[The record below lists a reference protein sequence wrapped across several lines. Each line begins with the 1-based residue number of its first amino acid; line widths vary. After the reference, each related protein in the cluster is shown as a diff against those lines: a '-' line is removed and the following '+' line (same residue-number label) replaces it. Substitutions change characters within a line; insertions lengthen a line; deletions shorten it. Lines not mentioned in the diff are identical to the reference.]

1 MITMIEK
8 IGLPKNLLWGY
19 IGLML
24 FMIGDGI
31 EQAWIVP
38 YLVEEGMSVTHASLL
53 ITVYGVTVTISAW
66 LSGVFVQTLGPRK
79 AMLFGFIAF
88 FIGSVGFIGLG
99 MYTLNLS
106 MMIPFYAI
114 RGFGYPL
121 FAYSFL
127 VWINYSTPIERRSS
141 AAGWFWFMFSLGL
154 SVAGPFYASLFIPVM
169 GHINVLWSGIVFT
182 VVGAFLAIVVNK
194 DRVPASEI
202 TNFSL
207 SEFAKAITILKRPV
221 IALGLVVKSINGF
234 AQYGLL
240 LFLPIYL
247 LDFGY
252 STTEWL
258 RMWSTVF
265 TVAIFAN
272 LLFGY
277 LGDKWGWRTTIKWVG
292 GYFYAA
298 VLILVY
304 FMPQMVGHNYWLMTA
319 TLSLCGVAM
328 AGYVPLS
335 ALFPLLAP
343 DNKGAAM
350 SILNLGAGLGT
361 FIAPAI
367 VTLFFE
373 PFGAGVV
380 IFIYAGFYVLSA
392 ILTPYL
398 KTPEELEASAKPK
411 AKVS

>member
-1 MITMIEK
+1 MLDK

-19 IGLML
+19 IGLTL

-38 YLVEEGMSVTHASLL
+38 YLVEEGMNVTHASLL
-53 ITVYGVTVTISAW
+53 ITVYGVTVTIAAW

-79 AMLFGFIAF
+79 AMLFGFLAF
-88 FIGSVGFIGLG
+88 LIGSIGFIGLG
-99 MYTLNLS
+99 MYSLNLS

-141 AAGWFWFMFSLGL
+141 AAGWYWFMFSLGL
-154 SVAGPFYASLFIPVM
+154 SVAGPFYASLFIPVL

-194 DRVPASEI
+194 DKVPASEI
-202 TNFSL
+202 TKFSL

-265 TVAIFAN
+265 SVAILAN

-292 GYFYAA
+292 GYFYAV

-304 FMPQMVGHNYWLMTA
+304 FMPQMVGHNYWLMTI

-350 SILNLGAGLGT
+350 SILNLGAGLST

-367 VTLFFE
+367 VTLFFK
-373 PFGAGVV
+373 PFGAGTV

-398 KTPEELEASAKPK
+398 KTPEELDANTEPG
-411 AKVS
+411 AKVG

>member
-1 MITMIEK
+1 MLNK
-8 IGLPKNLLWGY
+8 IGLPRNLIWGY
-19 IGLML
+19 IGLMF

-38 YLVEEGMSVTHASLL
+38 YLVGEGMSVTNSSLL
-53 ITVYGVTVTISAW
+53 ITVYGVSVTIAAW

-79 AMLFGFIAF
+79 AMLLGSITFL
-88 FIGSVGFIGLG
+88 IGSIGFIGVG
-99 MYTLNLS
+99 MTTLNLGV
-106 MMIPFYAI
+106 MLPFYAI

-127 VWINYSTPIERRSS
+127 VWINYSAPLDRRSS

-154 SVAGPFYASLFIPVM
+154 SVLGPFYASITIPVM
-169 GHINVLWSGIVFT
+169 GHINVLWTGIIFT
-182 VVGAFLAIVVNK
+182 VVGTVMAIVVNK
-194 DRVPASEI
+194 DKIPTSEI
-202 TNFSL
+202 TQFSL
-207 SEFAKAITILKRPV
+207 SELMKAITILKRPV

-240 LFLPIYL
+240 LFLPLYL
-247 LDFGY
+247 ADFGY

-272 LLFGY
+272 VIFGF
-277 LGDKWGWRTTIKWVG
+277 LGDKWGWRNTIRWVG
-292 GYFYAA
+292 GFFYAF

-304 FMPQMVGHNYWLMTA
+304 FTPQLVGHNYLVMTSV
-319 TLSLCGVAM
+319 LSLCGVAM

-350 SILNLGAGLGT
+350 SILNLGAGLST

-367 VTLFFE
+367 VALFFQ
-373 PFGAGVV
+373 PFGAGTV
-380 IFIYAGFYVLSA
+380 IFIYSGFYVLSA
-392 ILTPYL
+392 ILTPFL
-398 KTPEELEASAKPK
+398 KTPEEQLEQKTLTTKNTA
-411 AKVS
+411 

>member
-1 MITMIEK
+1 MIEK
-8 IGLPKNLLWGY
+8 IGLPKSLLWGY

-79 AMLFGFIAF
+79 SMLFGFIAF
-88 FIGSVGFIGLG
+88 LIGSVGFIGLG

-154 SVAGPFYASLFIPVM
+154 SVAGPFYASLFIPVL

-202 TNFSL
+202 TKLSF
-207 SEFAKAITILKRPV
+207 SEFAKAITILKRPI

-247 LDFGY
+247 LEFGY

-265 TVAIFAN
+265 SVAIFAN

-304 FMPQMVGHNYWLMTA
+304 FMPQMVGHNYWLMTV

-398 KTPEELEASAKPK
+398 KTPEELEANAKPT
-411 AKVS
+411 AEVG

>member
-1 MITMIEK
+1 MTTMIEK
-8 IGLPKNLLWGY
+8 IGLPKSLLWGY

-79 AMLFGFIAF
+79 SMLFGFIAF
-88 FIGSVGFIGLG
+88 LIGSVGFIGLG

-154 SVAGPFYASLFIPVM
+154 SVAGPFYASLFIPVL

-202 TNFSL
+202 TKFSF

-247 LDFGY
+247 LEFGY

-265 TVAIFAN
+265 SVAIFAN

-304 FMPQMVGHNYWLMTA
+304 FMPQMVGHNYWLMTV

-398 KTPEELEASAKPK
+398 KTPEELEANAKPK
-411 AKVS
+411 AEVG

>member
-1 MITMIEK
+1 MLDK
-8 IGLPKNLLWGY
+8 IGLPRNLIWGY
-19 IGLML
+19 IGLMF

-38 YLVEEGMSVTHASLL
+38 YLVEEGISVTNSSLL
-53 ITVYGVTVTISAW
+53 ITVYGVSVTIAAW

-79 AMLFGFIAF
+79 AMLVGSITFL
-88 FIGSVGFIGLG
+88 IGSIGFIGIG
-99 MYTLNLS
+99 MTTLNLGV
-106 MMIPFYAI
+106 MLPFYAI
-114 RGFGYPL
+114 RGFGYPM

-127 VWINYSTPIERRSS
+127 VWINYSAPLDRRSS

-154 SVAGPFYASLFIPVM
+154 SVLGPFYASFTIPVM
-169 GHINVLWSGIVFT
+169 GHINVLWTGIIFT
-182 VVGAFLAIVVNK
+182 VVGTILAIIVNK
-194 DRVPASEI
+194 DKIPASEI
-202 TNFSL
+202 TQFSL
-207 SEFAKAITILKRPV
+207 GELIKAITILKRPI
-221 IALGLVVKSINGF
+221 IALGLVVKTINGF

-240 LFLPIYL
+240 LFLPLYL
-247 LDFGY
+247 ADFGY

-272 LLFGY
+272 VIFGF
-277 LGDKWGWRTTIKWVG
+277 LGDKWGWRNTIRWVG
-292 GYFYAA
+292 GFFYAF

-304 FMPQMVGHNYWLMTA
+304 FTPQFVGHNYFVMTA
-319 TLSLCGVAM
+319 VLSLCGVAM

-350 SILNLGAGLGT
+350 SILNLGAGLST
-361 FIAPAI
+361 FIAPGI
-367 VTLFFE
+367 VALFFQ
-373 PFGAGVV
+373 PFGAGTV

-392 ILTPYL
+392 ILTPFL
-398 KTPEELEASAKPK
+398 RTPEEQLEQRSGL
-411 AKVS
+411 SRTG